1 MNAMSSHYKIEKK
14 KLENVQLQP
23 TEVQSSNVSTAW
35 RNCAS
40 PTFILAIGSGKK
52 RVDCMCFVTDCTLEV
67 RCFASFVCNSLTPVT
82 LSAAEQ
88 QLGLVLAPGLTVNST
103 LQATDHSNTLPW
115 SHMWHAACALGSGRS
130 CCSLSHT
137 PVIFYLVLLKPDVI
151 N

>member
-1 MNAMSSHYKIEKK
+1 MSSQHKNRKK
-14 KLENVQLQP
+14 RSWRMYSYSLQRCKVRTYPRLEETVHRQH
-23 TEVQSSNVSTAW
+23 SFW
-35 RNCAS
+35 R
-40 PTFILAIGSGKK
+40 LGRVKK